1 MFRRSEIR
9 SANLI
14 SIRYLGGDGAVLHL
28 YTDGSQGESA
38 IPDRELRRT
47 HIHLV
52 FAKVDAQWKITHTA
66 IMDAKNWF
74 SLFIAREQLTAT
86 ENPSIGILCYY
97 LQNS

>member
-28 YTDGSQGESA
+28 FTDGSRGEST
-38 IPDRELRRT
+38 IPDREMRRT

-52 FAKVDAQWKITHTA
+52 FAKVDAQLEIKHTA
-66 IMDAKNWF
+66 IMDAKNEF
-74 SLFIAREQLTAT
+74 
-86 ENPSIGILCYY
+86 
-97 LQNS
+97 